1 MGGLRANVRRIL
13 DARRHR
19 LRQAVSF
26 PLAVVLVLIL
36 AFGVGPRF
44 FRGQPSDVNV
54 TIEAPKV
61 PAAPAAPKG

>member
-1 MGGLRANVRRIL
+1 MADDSDNTGLGLIVGI
-13 DARRHR
+13 
-19 LRQAVSF
+19 
-26 PLAVVLVLIL
+26 LAVVLVLIL